1 MQVSAKLFKEK
12 STAQLT
18 AARRTSKMTSAVSFA
33 IAVMAMTSAQ
43 SQAQSAVPAKDKD
56 GLNLETV
63 VVTGTAIGKSKM
75 KASVSVSTLESEQ
88 IMQSSP
94 TNAAEILRSIP
105 GVRAESS
112 GGEGNANLTVRGVP
126 VSAGGARYVQFQED
140 GLPVLQ
146 FGDIAFAT
154 PDMYLRA
161 DGGLSHLEVVRGGSA
176 STLATNAPGGI
187 INFIT
192 RSGKEKGGSIGI
204 TKGLDFNQTRYDFD
218 YGAAVS
224 DKTRVF
230 IGGYYRVGDSTR
242 PAGMTAEDGGQL
254 RANIT
259 RELDNGYVRLS
270 FKHLDDK
277 TPMNMPVPVKTTN
290 GVISEM
296 PGIDPRTASFYSP
309 YWVKDIVLDK
319 NNQRIA
325 TNINNGLQVT
335 NNAFGAEASL
345 NLGSGWTLDEK
356 FRKSTN
362 SGRFISIFP
371 ADNGNSQKTM
381 TYATGPNAGKAYTG
395 TAITAA
401 VFNTSLDDLG
411 STVNDLRLS
420 NSFAFGDGKLA
431 FTGGLFTSL
440 QNVSLTW
447 NFNHY
452 LLQATGDKP
461 ALLNSAATVA
471 GSPGLLAQGTD
482 VWGGCCNR
490 AIDAQYKTTAPYATV
505 GFESGAWNLDAS
517 IRHDQQ
523 DASGTYNQAVKQV
536 YQQVNSK
543 TVDYSVNHTS
553 YSAGVNFSLDKN
565 LAFFARTSEGIAFNA
580 DRVMFGN
587 PLDGSVPIS
596 TNIVKQNEAGF
607 KWKGGD
613 FNSFVTFF
621 QAKTDESNFEATT
634 QKFTANSY
642 DAKGTEIEVSYR
654 LGAFRLSGGA
664 TVTNATIVNANDKS
678 IIGKTPRRQAKSVYQ
693 LTPTFTT
700 GDVVFG
706 ASVIGTSKSWGDDN
720 NTITMPGFNV
730 VNAFINYQI
739 NDRVKAALNAN
750 NLFNAIGYT
759 EIEGDGH
766 AARSV
771 NGRSIR
777 ATLTYSF

>member
-1 MQVSAKLFKEK
+1 MRALTQEMTSKLNQMTIAVSLAV
-12 STAQLT
+12 TAMAMASAQAQT
-18 AARRTSKMTSAVSFA
+18 AAPV
-33 IAVMAMTSAQ
+33 
-43 SQAQSAVPAKDKD
+43 KDKD

-63 VVTGTAIGKSKM
+63 VVTGTPIGKSKM
-75 KASVSVSTLESEQ
+75 KASVSVSTLESDQ

-146 FGDIAFAT
+146 FGDIAFVT

-192 RSGKEKGGSIGI
+192 RNGKEKGGSIGL

-218 YGAAVS
+218 YGAAIS
-224 DKTRVF
+224 EKTRFF
-230 IGGYYRVGDSTR
+230 IGGHYRIGDSSR
-242 PAGMTAEDGGQL
+242 PAGVTAEDGGQL

-259 RELDNGYVRLS
+259 HELDQGYVRLS

-290 GVISEM
+290 GVISEL

-325 TNINNGLQVT
+325 TNINDGLQVK
-335 NNAFGAEASL
+335 NNAFGAEASF
-345 NLGSGWTLDEK
+345 NIGQGWKLDEK
-356 FRKSTN
+356 FRKSSN

-371 ADNGNSQKTM
+371 ADNGNLQKNM
-381 TYATGPNAGKAYTG
+381 SYATGPNTGKAYTG
-395 TAITAA
+395 AAVTAA
-401 VFNTSLDDLG
+401 VFNTSIDDLG
-411 STVNDLRLS
+411 STANDLRVS
-420 NSFAFGDGKLA
+420 NSFQMGDGKLA

-452 LLQATGDKP
+452 LLQASGDKP
-461 ALLNSAATVA
+461 ALLNSAATIA
-471 GSPGLLAQGTD
+471 GTSGLLAQGTD

-490 AIDAQYKTTAPYATV
+490 AIDAQYKTTSPYATL
-505 GFESGAWNLDAS
+505 GYESGDWNVDAS
-517 IRHDQQ
+517 IRRDSQ
-523 DASGTYNQAVKQV
+523 DASGTYNQAVNQS
-536 YQQVNSK
+536 YQQKNSK
-543 TVDYSVNHTS
+543 TIDYSVNHTS
-553 YSAGVNFSLDKN
+553 YSAGVNYSFDKN

-580 DRVMFGN
+580 DRIMFGN

-596 TNIVKQNEAGF
+596 TNIVKQTEAGF
-607 KWKGGD
+607 KWKSGG

-642 DAKGTEIEVSYR
+642 DAKGTEIEASYR
-654 LGAFRLSGGA
+654 MGAFSLSGGA
-664 TVTNATIVNANDKS
+664 TFTNAEIVNANDKS
-678 IIGKTPRRQAKSVYQ
+678 VIGKTPRRQARTVYQ
-693 LTPTFTT
+693 LTPTWTA
-700 GDVVFG
+700 GDLVLG

-720 NTITMPGFNV
+720 NTITMPGFKV
-730 VNAFINYQI
+730 VNAFVNYQI
-739 NDRVKAALNAN
+739 NERLKASLNAN

-759 EIEGDGH
+759 EVEGDGH

-771 NGRSIR
+771 NGRSVR

>member
-1 MQVSAKLFKEK
+1 MQVTKKQM
-12 STAQLT
+12 TG
-18 AARRTSKMTSAVSFA
+18 KMKQMTIVVSVAVIS
-33 IAVMAMTSAQ
+33 MANA
-43 SQAQSAVPAKDKD
+43 QAQSTTPAKEKE

-63 VVTGTAIGKSKM
+63 VVTGTPIGKSKM
-75 KASVSVSTLESEQ
+75 KASVSVSTLESDQ

-105 GVRAESS
+105 GIRAESS

-146 FGDIAFAT
+146 FGDIAFVT

-161 DGGLSHLEVVRGGSA
+161 DGGMSHLEVVRGGSA

-192 RSGKEKGGSIGI
+192 RNGKEKGGSIGI

-218 YGAAVS
+218 YGAAIS
-224 DKTRVF
+224 DKTRMF
-230 IGGYYRVGDSTR
+230 IGGFYRVGDSSR
-242 PAGMTAEDGGQL
+242 PAGVTAEDGGQL

-259 RELDNGYVRLS
+259 HELDNGYVRLS

-277 TPMNMPVPVKTTN
+277 TPMNMPVPVRTTG
-290 GVISEM
+290 GVISEL

-319 NNQRIA
+319 NNQRLA
-325 TNINNGLQVT
+325 TNINDGLRVS
-335 NNAFGAEASL
+335 NNAFGAEGSL
-345 NLGSGWTLDEK
+345 NLGGGWTLDEK

-371 ADNGNSQKTM
+371 ADNGNSQKGM
-381 TYATGPNAGKAYTG
+381 TYATGPNAGKSYTG
-395 TAITAA
+395 SAITAA
-401 VFNTSLDDLG
+401 VFNTSIDDLG
-411 STVNDLRLS
+411 STVNDLRIS
-420 NSFAFGDGKLA
+420 NSFDVAGAKLA
-431 FTGGLFTSL
+431 LTAGLFTSL
-440 QNVSLTW
+440 QNVALTW

-452 LLQATGDKP
+452 LLQASGDKP
-461 ALLNSAATVA
+461 ALLNSAATIV

-490 AIDAQYKTTAPYATV
+490 AIDAQYKTSSPYVTI
-505 GFESGAWNLDAS
+505 GFESGAWNVDAS
-517 IRHDQQ
+517 VRKDTQ
-523 DASGTYNQAVKQV
+523 DASGTYNQAVNQSYKQA
-536 YQQVNSK
+536 NLK
-543 TVDYSVNHTS
+543 TIDYTVNHTS
-553 YSAGVNFSLDKN
+553 YSAGLNFTFDKN

-580 DRVMFGN
+580 DRIMFGN
-587 PLDGSVPIS
+587 PLDGSMPIS

-607 KWKGGD
+607 KWKSGD
-613 FNSFVTFF
+613 FSSFVTFF

-634 QKFTANSY
+634 HKFTANSY
-642 DAKGTEIEVSYR
+642 DAKGTEIEASYR
-654 LGAFRLSGGA
+654 LGAFRLNGGA
-664 TVTNATIVNANDKS
+664 TFTNARIVNANDKTV
-678 IIGKTPRRQAKSVYQ
+678 IGKTPRRQARSVFQ
-693 LTPTFTT
+693 LTPTWSL
-700 GDVVFG
+700 GDVVVG
-706 ASVIGTSKSWGDDN
+706 ASLIGTSKSWGDDN
-720 NTITMPGFNV
+720 NTLTMPGFTV

-739 NDRVKAALNAN
+739 NDRVKASINAN
-750 NLFNAIGYT
+750 NLLNSIGYT

-771 NGRSIR
+771 NGRSVR
-777 ATLTYSF
+777 ASLSYSF